1 MNVRRIILGPLV
13 QLMPRLP
20 LTSYRDSV
28 LIQLAQLFDNT
39 RRNPKFTC
47 KVWSS
52 RATPAMISFANSKGI
67 ESLKCV
73 RSAILKW
80 TLHSPMTRNI
90 FNSCFF
96 VVARNQFICELFEF
110 ILIIIRDNLIYIEF
124 SFLLNILIKRHLSMN
139 FALIYGNLDKPSGKV
154 LFG

>member
-1 MNVRRIILGPLV
+1 
-13 QLMPRLP
+13 
-20 LTSYRDSV
+20 
-28 LIQLAQLFDNT
+28 
-39 RRNPKFTC
+39 
-47 KVWSS
+47 
-52 RATPAMISFANSKGI
+52 MISFANSKGI

-80 TLHSPMTRNI
+80 TLRSPMTRNI

-96 VVARNQFICELFEF
+96 VARNQFICELFEF
-110 ILIIIRDNLIYIEF
+110 ILIIIRDTLINIEF

-139 FALIYGNLDKPSGKV
+139 FALIYGNFDKPSGKV